1 MSMSFFPGK
10 RFVSSFPDNG
20 AKKML
25 FLSLYFKAVK
35 YTVKASVNVKKNN
48 LRIRIE
54 KEG

>member
-20 AKKML
+20 TKKML
-25 FLSLYFKAVK
+25 FLSLYFKVVK
-35 YTVKASVNVKKNN
+35 YTVKASIKVKMNN

-54 KEG
+54 EEG